1 MSLDT
6 GGLQQYTLVGSA
18 PNLTV
23 KLPDN
28 ISYDD
33 AATLP
38 IAFNTIRAA
47 FYDPDQ
53 SFGFPFPFEG
63 GESYGKGKAVLVVG
77 GSSQVGLAGTY
88 VDFMADVKLLNSFAS
103 LASLESL
110 PPQPRNM
117 KLSSRNSEQLISLI
131 DLSLRKLKS
140 NKSSQL
146 RPTLNIFWTQSLTK
160 RRSPLQLSV
169 LAKRVVK

>member
-1 MSLDT
+1 MPLDT

-18 PNLTV
+18 PYLTV

-77 GSSQVGLAGTY
+77 GSSQVGLAG
-88 VDFMADVKLLNSFAS
+88 M
-103 LASLESL
+103 
-110 PPQPRNM
+110 
-117 KLSSRNSEQLISLI
+117 
-131 DLSLRKLKS
+131 
-140 NKSSQL
+140 
-146 RPTLNIFWTQSLTK
+146 
-160 RRSPLQLSV
+160 
-169 LAKRVVK
+169 

>member
-1 MSLDT
+1 MTVRAAFAQNSNAAQLTLDT
-6 GGLQQYTLVGSA
+6 GGLQQYTLVGTA
-18 PNLTV
+18 PYTTV

-63 GESYGKGKAVLVVG
+63 GESYGKGKALLVIG
-77 GSSQVGLAGTY
+77 GSSQVGLAG
-88 VDFMADVKLLNSFAS
+88 
-103 LASLESL
+103 
-110 PPQPRNM
+110 
-117 KLSSRNSEQLISLI
+117 I
-131 DLSLRKLKS
+131 
-140 NKSSQL
+140 
-146 RPTLNIFWTQSLTK
+146 
-160 RRSPLQLSV
+160 
-169 LAKRVVK
+169 